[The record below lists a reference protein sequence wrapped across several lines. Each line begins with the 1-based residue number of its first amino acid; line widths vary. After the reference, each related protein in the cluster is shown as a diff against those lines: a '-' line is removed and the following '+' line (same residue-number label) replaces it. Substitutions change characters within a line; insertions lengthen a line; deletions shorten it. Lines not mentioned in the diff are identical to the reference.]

1 MYLTA
6 CLDQPLH
13 YAGEGM
19 AQDYRLTH
27 LVMGNGGQW
36 GAQDISKV
44 GEKGSCGSCVP
55 LSIQAAHRR
64 TIRMSM

>member
-19 AQDYRLTH
+19 AQNYRLTD
-27 LVMGNGGQW
+27 LVMGNGG
-36 GAQDISKV
+36 
-44 GEKGSCGSCVP
+44 
-55 LSIQAAHRR
+55 HR
-64 TIRMSM
+64 TLIK

>member
-19 AQDYRLTH
+19 VQDYRLTD
-27 LVMGNGGQW
+27 LVMGNGATGH
-36 GAQDISKV
+36 
-44 GEKGSCGSCVP
+44 KGGKRDP
-55 LSIQAAHRR
+55 LVHAYHSLFRLLTAALFG
-64 TIRMSM
+64 